1 MRIGGEM
8 MADYKQMY
16 LKLLKFTEDNGFKK
30 EEYFFEDTLLDD
42 MSRFSYDDYVLR
54 ISLPLKK
61 D

>member
-1 MRIGGEM
+1 
-8 MADYKQMY
+8 MY